1 MLLPTP
7 YPLTP
12 NMKPIKKIAVL
23 GNGGWGTA
31 LAILLY
37 KKGLDVLLW
46 GNSKEYMEFLEEKR
60 ENVKYLPGVS
70 LPKGLSLTSDL
81 AVASKERELF
91 VVAIPTPYL
100 RSVMERFRPHYPSK
114 APLLSVV
121 KGIENETLLM
131 ASQVVSDALGDSASG
146 GLALLLGPSHAEEVA
161 RDLPTTVVASS
172 RRQALAKEVQHIF
185 TTERFRVYTNPDTV
199 GVEVGAAVKNVI
211 AIAAG
216 ICDGMGFGDNTKA
229 ALIARGL
236 VEITRLGVK
245 MGARRAT
252 FSGLT
257 GLGDL
262 ITTCTSKYGRNRS
275 VGEQLGKG
283 RRLKNI
289 LEGMEQVAEGIYTTR
304 SVKLLAER
312 YKVEMPISEEIYQIL
327 YEDKDPRQAVSD
339 LMMRSPRAEMEEL
352 E

>member
-1 MLLPTP
+1 MS
-7 YPLTP
+7 
-12 NMKPIKKIAVL
+12 IKKIAVL

-31 LAILLY
+31 LALLLY
-37 KKGLDVLLW
+37 KKGFDVLLW
-46 GNSKEYMEFLEEKR
+46 GNSRGYMESLGQRR
-60 ENVKYLPGVS
+60 ENVKYLPGVP
-70 LPKGLSLTSDL
+70 LPKGLALTSDL
-81 AVASKERELF
+81 ETASRGRELF
-91 VVAIPTPYL
+91 VVAVPTPYL
-100 RSVMERFRPHYPSK
+100 RSVMERFKPHYPAGASI
-114 APLLSVV
+114 LSVA

-131 ASQVVSDALGDSASG
+131 ASQVISDVLGDHPM
-146 GLALLLGPSHAEEVA
+146 ALLLGPSHAEEVA
-161 RDLPTTVVASS
+161 RGLPTTVVASS
-172 RRQALAKEVQHIF
+172 REQALAKEIQRVF
-185 TTERFRVYTNPDTV
+185 TAERFRVYTNPDTA

-216 ICDGMGFGDNTKA
+216 ICDGLGFGDNTKA

-236 VEITRLGVK
+236 VEIARLGVK
-245 MGARRAT
+245 MGAQRAT

-262 ITTCTSKYGRNRS
+262 ITTCVSKYGRNRF
-275 VGEQLGKG
+275 VGEQIGKG
-283 RRLKNI
+283 RKLKDI

-312 YKVEMPISEEIYQIL
+312 HKVDMPISSEIYKIL
-327 YEDKDPRQAVSD
+327 YEDKDPLQAVSD

>member
-1 MLLPTP
+1 
-7 YPLTP
+7 
-12 NMKPIKKIAVL
+12 MKPIRKIAVL

-37 KKGLDVLLW
+37 KKGFDTLLW
-46 GNSKEYMEFLEEKR
+46 GNSKEYVELLKERK

-81 AVASKERELF
+81 AVASKERELV
-91 VVAIPTPYL
+91 VVAIPTPFL
-100 RSVMERFRPHYPSK
+100 RSAMERFKPYYTPRV
-114 APLLSVV
+114 PLLSVA
-121 KGIENETLLM
+121 KGIENNTLLM
-131 ASQVVSDALGDSASG
+131 ASQVISNVLEASP
-146 GLALLLGPSHAEEVA
+146 LALLLGPSHAEEVA

-172 RRQALAKEVQHIF
+172 RRQALAKEIQRVF
-185 TTERFRVYTNPDTV
+185 TTERFRVYTNPDMI

-229 ALIARGL
+229 SLIARGL
-236 VEITRLGVK
+236 VEIARLGVK

-262 ITTCTSKYGRNRS
+262 ITTCVSKYGRNRY
-275 VGEQLGKG
+275 VGEQIGKG
-283 RRLKNI
+283 RKLKDI
-289 LEGMEQVAEGIYTTR
+289 LKGMEQVAEGIYTTR
-304 SVKLLAER
+304 SVKLLAEKH
-312 YKVEMPISEEIYQIL
+312 KVDMPISREIYRIL